1 MKKNFLLAVLVG
13 MVNILLHAQNPA
25 TQAQPIKR
33 EYFNYLS
40 LDKVFEILEKK
51 YDFKIQ
57 YTYED
62 VRNTNF
68 SYLFSDTEPDMVIQI
83 CLRNTPL
90 SYMKK
95 EDGTFVIFNRTKQ
108 EAEKKAIEETRYTGA
123 AEKSNFTLKGIIK
136 DKFNGETLPFVSI
149 VIKGT
154 TQGANS
160 NVDGYFTVQNVPND
174 TVGLTISYIGYKTKT
189 LYLSPKL
196 DLSNLVIELE
206 AQTQQL
212 DEFVVSAEREELLRA
227 NEKVSML
234 KLSPAKI
241 AALPSVGE
249 KDIMRSFQLMPG
261 VSAANENSS
270 GLYVRGGTPDQT
282 LVLYD
287 GFNVYHVE
295 HLFGFFSAFN
305 PNAVKDVQLY
315 KGGFESKF
323 GGRIS
328 SVAEITGKEGN
339 SKQFNM
345 GIDAGLLAANAF
357 VEVPVGNKIT
367 SMFAFRRS
375 YQTGLYQKI
384 FNKYSG
390 TSTTAVPSIGGGPG
404 GGRFNFA
411 SATPKSYFYDLNGRV
426 TYKPTEKDIISL
438 SLYNGTDDMD
448 NSRENTFPSF
458 GGGTGGGR
466 GFGLSVTDQTN
477 WGNLGGSLKWS
488 RRFSPAFYMNT
499 LVSYSN
505 YYSTRDRTA
514 NISVPSNDSSGT
526 SRNIKNGTLED
537 NNLKDYTAKMDFE
550 WKLNSKNQVEFG
562 ISATQNDIKYTYAQN
577 DTTTIID
584 RQTDGVTATGY
595 VQDKI
600 KMGKLSLVPGMRFS
614 YFTPSSKAYIEPRF
628 SATYE
633 LNPQYKLKMAYGQ
646 YNQFVK
652 RVIREDILQGS
663 RDFWVLADNEKL
675 PASQSTHYIV
685 GATYDTKDWLF
696 DVEGYRKNM
705 TGLSEYSLRIR
716 PAPNSVNYSE
726 KFAEGT
732 GYANGVDFLIQKKYG
747 KLNGWVSYSLA
758 EVKYDFADYGK
769 AFYANQDVRH
779 EFKAV
784 GIYKLGKFDLSAT
797 WIYASGRPYTAPT
810 GGYELTL
817 LDGSTRDYIT
827 VTDKNGLRLPSYHRL
842 DIAATFNWKN
852 SEGAARNISVS
863 LFNLYN
869 RTNTWYKEFEIQSG
883 QVVETSVNYLGFTP
897 NISLSWRLR

>member
-1 MKKNFLLAVLVG
+1 MKKCLLFVISLWVTG
-13 MVNILLHAQNPA
+13 LYAQ
-25 TQAQPIKR
+25 TSTKQAKTIQR

-40 LDKVFEILEKK
+40 LDKVFERLEKD
-51 YDFKIQ
+51 YDFKIE
-57 YTYED
+57 YVFED
-62 VRNTNF
+62 IKNTNF
-68 SYLFSDTEPDMVIQI
+68 SYLFNDTPPEMVMQI
-83 CLRNTPL
+83 CLKNTPL
-90 SYMKK
+90 SYVRKD
-95 EDGTFVIFNRTKQ
+95 DGTFVIFNKTKQ
-108 EAEKKAIEETRYTGA
+108 EAQKKAEEQTRYTG
-123 AEKSNFTLKGIIK
+123 ESKKRNFTLKGIIK
-136 DKFNGETLPFVSI
+136 DKSNGETLPFVSI
-149 VIKGT
+149 VVIGT
-154 TQGANS
+154 TQGTNS
-160 NVDGYFTVQNVPND
+160 NVDGYFTLLNVPND
-174 TVGLTISYIGYKTKT
+174 TVGLNISYIGYKTKT

-196 DLSNLVIELE
+196 DLVNFQIELE
-206 AQTQQL
+206 PQAQQL
-212 DEFVVSAEREELLRA
+212 DEVVISAEREELLRA

-357 VEVPVGNKIT
+357 VEVPMGDKVT
-367 SMFAFRRS
+367 SLFAFRRS
-375 YQTGLYQKI
+375 YQSGLYQKI
-384 FNKYSG
+384 FNKFSG
-390 TSTTAVPSIGGGPG
+390 GTTTTTPTIGGGPG

-411 SATPKSYFYDLNGRV
+411 STTPKSYFYDLNGRV
-426 TYKPTEKDIISL
+426 TYKPTKKDVISL
-438 SLYNGTDDMD
+438 SFYNGTDDMD
-448 NSRENTFPSF
+448 NSRENNFPNF
-458 GGGTGGGR
+458 GGATGGR
-466 GFGLSVTDQTN
+466 NFNLNVNDQTN

-488 RRFSPAFYMNT
+488 KRFSDAFYMNS

-505 YYSTRDRTA
+505 YYSTRDRTS
-514 NISVPSNDSSGT
+514 NVSVPDSTGE
-526 SRNIKNGTLED
+526 SRTIKTGTLED

-550 WKLNSKNQVEFG
+550 WKLNARNQVEFG
-562 ISATQNDIKYTYAQN
+562 VSATQNDIKYTYAQN

-584 RQTDGVTATGY
+584 RHTNGVTANVY

-600 KMGKLSLVPGMRFS
+600 KLGKLNFVPGVRVN
-614 YFTPSSKAYIEPRF
+614 YFTPTSKAYIEPRF
-628 SATYE
+628 SASYDLT
-633 LNPQYKLKMAYGQ
+633 PQYKLKMAYGQ

-652 RVIREDILQGS
+652 RVIREDVFQGS
-663 RDFWVLADNEKL
+663 RDFWVLADNQNL
-675 PASQSTHYIV
+675 PVTHATHYIV
-685 GATYDTKDWLF
+685 GAAFENKDWLF
-696 DVEGYRKNM
+696 DVEAYRKDM

-716 PAPNSVNYSE
+716 PAPRSVSYSE
-726 KFAEGT
+726 KFAQGD
-732 GYANGVDFLIQKKYG
+732 GYANGIDFLIQKKYG
-747 KLNGWVSYSLA
+747 KLNGWISYSLA
-758 EVKYDFADYGK
+758 EVKYNFADYGK

-784 GIYKLGKFDLSAT
+784 GIYKWKKFDFSAT
-797 WIYASGRPYTAPT
+797 WIFASGRPYTAPT
-810 GGYELTL
+810 GGYQLTL

-827 VTDKNGLRLPSYHRL
+827 VTDKNGLRLPAYHRL
-842 DIAATFNWKN
+842 DIAATYNWKN
-852 SEGAARNISVS
+852 SEGAARNISFS
-863 LFNLYN
+863 LFNVYN
-869 RTNTWYKEFEIQSG
+869 RTNTWYKEF
-883 QVVETSVNYLGFTP
+883 QVESNQIVETSVNYLGLTP
-897 NISLSWRLR
+897 NISVSWRLR

>member
-1 MKKNFLLAVLVG
+1 MKKSLLFVILLWVSPALLA
-13 MVNILLHAQNPA
+13 Q
-25 TQAQPIKR
+25 TTIKPPKIIQR

-40 LDKVFEILEKK
+40 LDKVFERLEKD
-51 YDFKIQ
+51 YDFTIE
-57 YTYED
+57 YALED
-62 VRNTNF
+62 VKNTNF
-68 SYLFSDTEPDMVIQI
+68 SYLFNDVAPETVIQI
-83 CLRNTPL
+83 CLKNTSL
-90 SYMKK
+90 GYVKK
-95 EDGTFVIFNRTKQ
+95 DNGAFVIFDKSKLAAQ
-108 EAEKKAIEETRYTGA
+108 KKAEEQTRYKGA
-123 AEKSNFTLKGIIK
+123 AKKSNFTLKGIIK
-136 DKFNGETLPFVSI
+136 DKTNGETLPFVSI
-149 VIKGT
+149 VINGT

-160 NVDGYFTVQNVPND
+160 NVDGYFTLQNIPND
-174 TVGLTISYIGYKTKT
+174 TVGLTISYIGYQTKN

-206 AQTQQL
+206 AQAQQL
-212 DEFVVSAEREELLRA
+212 DEFVVSADREELLRA

-241 AALPSVGE
+241 AALPSIGE

-339 SKQFNM
+339 SKQFNA

-357 VEVPVGNKIT
+357 MEVPVGGKIT

-375 YQTGLYQKI
+375 YQTTLYQKI

-390 TSTTAVPSIGGGPG
+390 TNSTSTAQAQGPG
-404 GGRFNFA
+404 GGRFNA
-411 SATPKSYFYDLNGRV
+411 TTTTPKSFFYDLNGRV
-426 TYKPTEKDIISL
+426 TYKPTQKDVVSL
-438 SLYNGTDDMD
+438 SIYNGTDNMD
-448 NSRENTFPSF
+448 NSRTNNFSNF
-458 GGGTGGGR
+458 GGNGNR
-466 GFGLSVTDQTN
+466 GFGQSVTDKTN

-488 RRFSPAFYMNT
+488 RRFSPSFYVNT

-505 YYSTRDRTA
+505 YYSTRDRTN
-514 NISVPSNDSSGT
+514 NITVPDSSGT
-526 SRNIKNGTLED
+526 NREIKNGTLED

-550 WKLNSKNQVEFG
+550 WKLNSKHQVEFG
-562 ISATQNDIKYTYAQN
+562 VNATQNDIKYTYAQN

-584 RQTDGVTATGY
+584 RHTEGVTGTGY

-600 KMGKLSLVPGMRFS
+600 KLGKLSLVPGLRFDYFSPTSKS
-614 YFTPSSKAYIEPRF
+614 YIAPRF
-628 SATYE
+628 SAIYD
-633 LNPQYKLKMAYGQ
+633 LAPQYKLKMAYGK

-652 RVIREDILQGS
+652 RVVREDILQGS
-663 RDFWVLADNEKL
+663 RDFWVLADNDKV
-675 PASQSTHYIV
+675 PVAQSTHYIL
-685 GATYDTKDWLF
+685 GAAYENKNWLF
-696 DVEGYRKNM
+696 DVEGYHKNM
-705 TGLSEYSLRIR
+705 TGLSEYSLRINPSPR
-716 PAPNSVNYSE
+716 SVSYNE
-726 KFAEGT
+726 KFAQGS
-732 GYANGVDFLIQKKYG
+732 GYANGIDFLIQKKYG
-747 KLNGWVSYSLA
+747 NLNGWVSYSLA

-784 GIYKLGKFDLSAT
+784 AIYKWHKWDLSAT
-797 WIYASGRPYTAPT
+797 WIFASGRPYTAPT
-810 GGYELTL
+810 GGYQLTL
-817 LDGSTRDYIT
+817 LDGNTKDFIT
-827 VTDKNGLRLPSYHRL
+827 VTDKNGLRLPNYHRL
-842 DIAATFNWKN
+842 DIAATYNWKN
-852 SEGAARNISVS
+852 SEGAARNISFS
-863 LFNLYN
+863 IFNLYN

-883 QVVETSVNYLGFTP
+883 EVAQTSVNYLGLTP
-897 NISLSWRLR
+897 NLSFSWRLK